1 MVLLD
6 IDLDRSEAIMTAQ
19 DTGSLSQP
27 GGLRPT
33 STARV
38 VSVLRRF
45 GQSHG
50 GARTGLGETSAVMGW
65 KAPTVARD
73 TKEKER

>member
-45 GQSHG
+45 GQSPG
-50 GARTGLGETSAVMGW
+50 GARTGLGETSPVMVW
-65 KAPTVARD
+65 IAPTVARD
-73 TKEKER
+73 TREKER